1 MLRWKLRADD
11 GLGRFDGSRFVLLLR
26 RVDSELASLIMD
38 QLTSCLAELCDER
51 ERSLTKINIRCGLAG
66 SGTGQPDL
74 RILVSEALTQ
84 CTRARREQIRV
95 ASDMPGSLRTCEA
108 KA

>member
-38 QLTSCLAELCDER
+38 QLTSRLAELCEER
-51 ERSLTKINIRCGLAG
+51 ERWRTQVSVRCGLAG

-74 RILVSEALTQ
+74 RTLVSEALTQ
-84 CTRARREQIRV
+84 CTRARREQTRI
-95 ASDMPGSLRTCEA
+95 ASDMPESLRTCEA